1 MQKISCCHFPK
12 YLIEEMKKGGVS
24 VVSEEHGRK
33 IKFFAEGKKKPI
45 YAIKY
50 HAPDRFSELI
60 LTEGQDITGVLP
72 IDDLYLVDLEAIDL
86 ETLNQNSAILLQ
98 PKPKPKKVI
107 EPFKF
112 EKSSEEEDIPTPL
125 PPKKTSTEK
134 KFKFHFS
141 PKLIDTD
148 ILLSSIC
155 RTAIEKS
162 ESVSDASEK
171 YGILD
176 EIAVFIC
183 KSMPRKGEY
192 KIARNR
198 IHNAQKAQNYESL
211 KTALETLIK

>member
-1 MQKISCCHFPK
+1 MSAWILGHKNPDSDSIISALACADLYRRRGLDVQARAQGKPAPETQFILERFGLEAPEV
-12 YLIEEMKKGGVS
+12 IDS
-24 VVSEEHGRK
+24 V
-33 IKFFAEGKKKPI
+33 A
-45 YAIKY
+45 
-50 HAPDRFSELI
+50 
-60 LTEGQDITGVLP
+60 GQ
-72 IDDLYLVDLEAIDL
+72 DLYLVDLEAIDL

-171 YGILD
+171 YGILGA
-176 EIAVFIC
+176 IGT
-183 KSMPRKGEY
+183 KSGEQSY
-192 KIARNR
+192 LAF
-198 IHNAQKAQNYESL
+198 
-211 KTALETLIK
+211 TVGT